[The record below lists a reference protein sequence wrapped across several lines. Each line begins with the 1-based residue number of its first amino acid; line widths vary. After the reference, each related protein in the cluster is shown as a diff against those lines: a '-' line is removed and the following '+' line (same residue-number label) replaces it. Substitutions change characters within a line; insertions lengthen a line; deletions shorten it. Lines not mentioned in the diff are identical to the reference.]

1 MTKGTGDEDR
11 VRRQGKVLYLLP
23 EGDKEPS
30 PSPFRKLS
38 PCRALSREIVHFYVT
53 VLCVLLVLC
62 ILELKELDLCLLE

>member
-11 VRRQGKVLYLLP
+11 VRRQGKVLCLLP
-23 EGDKEPS
+23 EGDKEPA

-62 ILELKELDLCLLE
+62 ILE